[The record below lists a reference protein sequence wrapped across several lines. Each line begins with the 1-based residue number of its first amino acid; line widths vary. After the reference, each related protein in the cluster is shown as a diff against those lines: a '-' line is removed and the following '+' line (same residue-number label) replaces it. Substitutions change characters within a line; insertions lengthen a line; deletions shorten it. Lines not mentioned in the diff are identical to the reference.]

1 MIDTAKVGR
10 AIAQLRRDAG
20 MTQAELAERLY
31 VTHQSVSKWET
42 GAALPDI
49 TTLHALSRLM
59 NVSLDDLLAGS
70 VQPRTYSRW
79 QALEAIGAYLS
90 GDVRDMLF
98 DSALRLEPPSYAIAR
113 RLLRQDFLS
122 DEQRAALEAALDAA
136 PEADTAS
143 GDQYSD

>member
-10 AIAQLRRDAG
+10 AIAELRRDAG

-59 NVSLDDLLAGS
+59 NVSLDDLLSGS

-90 GDVRDMLF
+90 PEVFDMLF
-98 DSALRLEPPSYAIAR
+98 DSALRLEPPSSCTVR
-113 RLLRQDFLS
+113 RLLKQDFLS
-122 DEQRAALEAALDAA
+122 AQQRAALKAALDAKR
-136 PEADTAS
+136 EA
-143 GDQYSD
+143 GQQQ